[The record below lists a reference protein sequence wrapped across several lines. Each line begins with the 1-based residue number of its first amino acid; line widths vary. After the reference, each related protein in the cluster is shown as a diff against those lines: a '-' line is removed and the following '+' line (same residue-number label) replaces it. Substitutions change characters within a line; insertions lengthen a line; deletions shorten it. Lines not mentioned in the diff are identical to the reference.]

1 METLPVSPM
10 GPWSRETTARGIANL
25 RSQSGQSLVELA
37 MVLPVLVLL
46 ALGVIEVGRYS
57 YIGILVANA
66 ARSGAAYGAQSLPQ
80 AVNASGVTAAVQ
92 NDFQDN
98 TQDATNLS
106 LSSITS
112 SVSCGCDSNGTITTA
127 ACSGATNPNAGTC
140 SAGHWV
146 VMVSV
151 TAGGTFRSLFNYPGI
166 PKSIAISRTA
176 TMRVA
181 QI

>member
-1 METLPVSPM
+1 MEILLAPTQPVR
-10 GPWSRETTARGIANL
+10 RESTARGMANL
-25 RSQSGQSLVELA
+25 SSQSGQSLVELA
-37 MVLPVLVLL
+37 MALPVLVLL
-46 ALGVIEVGRYS
+46 ALGVIEVGRYA

-66 ARSGAAYGAQSLPQ
+66 ARAGAAYGGQSLPQ
-80 AVNASGVTAAVQ
+80 AVNANGVTAAVQ

-98 TQDATNLS
+98 RQDAKNLS

-112 SVSCGCDSNGTITTA
+112 SASCGCDSNGTVTTA
-127 ACSGATNPNAGTC
+127 DCSGATNPTAGTC
-140 SAGHWV
+140 AAGHWV

-151 TAGGTFRSLFNYPGI
+151 TATGTFTSLFNYPGI
-166 PKSIAISRTA
+166 PKSITISRTS